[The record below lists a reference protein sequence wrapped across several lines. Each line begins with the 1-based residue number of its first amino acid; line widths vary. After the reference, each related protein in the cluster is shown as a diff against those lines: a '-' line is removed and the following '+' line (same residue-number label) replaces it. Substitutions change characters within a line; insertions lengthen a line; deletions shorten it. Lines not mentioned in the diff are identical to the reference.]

1 MSDYATQ
8 RSSMVDSQVRPSDV
22 TDRRVPRAMLDIPRE
37 VFAGA
42 RKAVAYADRHLPLGA
57 GPHSKRALLAPR
69 LLAKLIQALEIGDD
83 AVVLDIGCG
92 TGYSTAILARMA
104 RTVVAVEADSTL
116 AAEAQSILASLAV
129 TNAKVVHGPHEAGAL
144 SSGPFDAILVNGR
157 VDDVPRALLDQLK
170 DQGRLVAVATE
181 GGASRAVVWRRF
193 AMQYDRRP
201 LFEAEAPVM
210 PGFTRAPEFVF

>member
-1 MSDYATQ
+1 M
-8 RSSMVDSQVRPSDV
+8 RPSDV

-37 VFAGA
+37 AFAGT
-42 RKAVAYADRHLPLGA
+42 RKAVAYADRHLPLGT
-57 GPHSKRALLAPR
+57 GPHPARALLAPR

-104 RTVVAVEADSTL
+104 RSVVAIEADSSL
-116 AAEAQSILASLAV
+116 AAEAQSILSGLAI
-129 TNAKVVHGPHEAGAL
+129 TNAKVVQGPHEAGAV
-144 SSGPFDAILVNGR
+144 SAGPFDAILINGR

-170 DQGRLVAVATE
+170 DQGRLVAVASE
-181 GGASRAVVWRRF
+181 GGVSRAVVWRRF

-201 LFEAEAPVM
+201 LFEADAPAM
-210 PGFTRAPEFVF
+210 PGFARAPEFVF